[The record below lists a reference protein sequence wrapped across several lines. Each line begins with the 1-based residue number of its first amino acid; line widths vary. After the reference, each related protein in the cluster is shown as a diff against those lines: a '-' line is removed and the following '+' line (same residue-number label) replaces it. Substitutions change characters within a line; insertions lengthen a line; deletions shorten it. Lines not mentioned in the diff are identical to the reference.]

1 MPGKERRLLQ
11 RAKVDSPEFQLN
23 LTWNWSGEELEFSG
37 ESFGMASAK

>member
-11 RAKVDSPEFQLN
+11 RAKVDFPEFQLN
-23 LTWNWSGEELEFSG
+23 LTWNWSEELEFSG